1 MNKAELDI
9 SVIIGD
15 DKRAIKIPTG
25 SLVEDVIKVCGLNV
39 SAQIVLRNKIP
50 IPTDEPVLEND
61 ELRIIETFSGG

>member
-1 MNKAELDI
+1 MSEVDI

-15 DKRAIKIPTG
+15 ETRTLRVPTG
-25 SLVEDVIKVCGLNV
+25 SLVEDVIKACDLNV

-50 IPTDEPVLEND
+50 IPTDDPVLEND